1 MDTLYDWLSPERVH
15 LAVSHLPLTGLLI
28 ATVALLLATAI
39 GRRGVLIVS
48 LVLVLLTTAS
58 VALVVD
64 SGEATMQAID
74 ADATRKQA
82 MDPVSYEWLQRYQS
96 RAEFWSW
103 PLLGIAVLALVSI
116 GLAAWR
122 PRDIGRYAGGVMSL
136 LCIAGI
142 ASMAWVTDAA
152 VKAYHPNLRAAAE
165 MAAIADD
172 GADHEIATE
181 SSPTPD
187 QDTAPAATLEEDT
200 PQPPEPAATPESP
213 AAPSD
218 DAPPQMPDASDL
230 PADDELP
237 ADPLP

>member
-48 LVLVLLTTAS
+48 LLLVLLTTAS

-64 SGEATMQAID
+64 SGEATMRAID
-74 ADATRKQA
+74 ADAARKQA
-82 MDPVSYEWLQRYQS
+82 MDPVSYEWLRRYQS

-103 PLLGIAVLALVSI
+103 PLLGIAVLALVGI

-136 LCIAGI
+136 LCIAGV

-172 GADHEIATE
+172 GSGHETATDP
-181 SSPTPD
+181 SPTPD
-187 QDTAPAATLEEDT
+187 RGAAPVATLGGDA
-200 PQPPEPAATPESP
+200 PRAAEPAAAPDLPATPGENT
-213 AAPSD
+213 
-218 DAPPQMPDASDL
+218 PPRMPDASDL
-230 PADDELP
+230 PADDVLP
-237 ADPLP
+237 TDPLP